1 MRANSTAPFLDSFPG
16 TFKGRSGL
24 IALKTDFGVCN
35 GRTIDDAKRCENS
48 DCRLF
53 SRCDRV
59 ILRQNQRKRPDFQV
73 LLGLD

>member
-1 MRANSTAPFLDSFPG
+1 MRVSLTAPFLNSFPG

-24 IALKTDFGVCN
+24 IALKKRLAVCN
-35 GRTIDDAKRCENS
+35 GRTIDDTKRCENS